1 VRVGRAVHHFHFE
14 GGGGGGES
22 TRRGRVVRG
31 VCAAGRLGRLGHAAG
46 ARRWTR
52 WDGWHGRHCFAVFV
66 FRGRVVYPIFS
77 WQEACYPLSTN
88 FTILHTENSFNV
100 PSERENAKQVSCFV
114 VSDNI
119 LTLATLHFGVSSSR
133 ENVRNYHTG
142 IGSILRW
149 KAGWAVKI
157 SVPANLRQNR
167 VVLKRRFIH

>member
-1 VRVGRAVHHFHFE
+1 MDPM
-14 GGGGGGES
+14 
-22 TRRGRVVRG
+22 
-31 VCAAGRLGRLGHAAG
+31 GRLAWQAL
-46 ARRWTR
+46 
-52 WDGWHGRHCFAVFV
+52 
-66 FRGRVVYPIFS
+66 FRGF
-77 WQEACYPLSTN
+77 CLSGAGCLSN
-88 FTILHTENSFNV
+88 LLLARGLLSSLDKLSILHTENSFNV